1 MIAVVAY
8 SGHRGRLNAP
18 ILVSLAPWGFASVG
32 RWREAITL
40 VENMRGDGLTP
51 DEYSYA
57 GCIDA
62 CAKAMQWKKACQ
74 LLDEMRAAG
83 VQVWC
88 FASYYWSICI
98 DSDVTYTLQTLH
110 SCRAGATD

>member
-1 MIAVVAY
+1 MITVVAY
-8 SGHRGRLNAP
+8 SERRGRLAGLN
-18 ILVSLAPWGFASVG
+18 LVLLAPGGVAFVG
-32 RWREAITL
+32 RWREAISL

-83 VQVWC
+83 VQVRC
-88 FASYYWSICI
+88 FASNDWF
-98 DSDVTYTLQTLH
+98 T
-110 SCRAGATD
+110 

>member
-1 MIAVVAY
+1 MLFGVWNDAREMRRLFLQWAARKTDRCQTLSRSCAVGLCFV
-8 SGHRGRLNAP
+8 R
-18 ILVSLAPWGFASVG
+18 

-62 CAKAMQWKKACQ
+62 CAKALQWKKACQ

-83 VQVWC
+83 VQVRC
-88 FASYYWSICI
+88 FACLPPVVGIY
-98 DSDVTYTLQTLH
+98 
-110 SCRAGATD
+110 A